1 MRLTLL
7 FICCVLLLNASQAQ
21 CSFEKKVLTQYSF
34 DGKYSKIIQLKN
46 DKVAYFT
53 TCYYDPQ
60 NPNDQNDINL
70 YLVITQ
76 CDSILLEQEFSYG
89 RGADRI
95 IDAIE
100 TLDGHILLLT
110 YTEGSGNPVLYNMA
124 LMKINSSTGQ
134 VMWKNAY
141 PKNVASVGHKVS
153 YNQYH
158 NTFLACGYLQYLNGT
173 RGYLLEVD
181 IAGNVIREKI
191 FNNPLL
197 PDSLNNNLR
206 IYGLYAS
213 DVNSYIGIGSYF
225 DSRKRD
231 STLFVFKTDTNFTVT
246 LMQDVLGGEYNFQ
259 QRQPY
264 VDVNAVKNC
273 LAVCI
278 SGALRTTVD
287 AKYVLIELNLD
298 GKILA
303 HKELYRSYGQDSNQS
318 NFLVVAAAPDGGY
331 TIAPGYLKLD
341 SNLNITHY
349 RKTKYPLLLNYALQ
363 LRSGALTGIG
373 ISQEVR
379 NNLAYRYVMLHQSEN
394 SGWYTATKEVEK
406 PTEITTLYPNPS
418 QGLVQINNE
427 KIKTVW
433 VYDTFGK
440 NVLQTPVVNQQMN
453 ITSLVD
459 GLYVIHLFDEQG
471 NLLGKTKQVIQR

>member
-1 MRLTLL
+1 MRIIGLIVFL
-7 FICCVLLLNASQAQ
+7 CCLVHSAKAQ

-34 DGKYSKIIQLKN
+34 EKNISKIIQLN
-46 DKVAYFT
+46 NNKVAYFT
-53 TCYYDPQ
+53 TCYYYSAEDPTYQ
-60 NPNDQNDINL
+60 DDINL

-89 RGADRI
+89 GGADRI

-100 TLDGHILLLT
+100 TPDGHILLLT
-110 YTEGSGNPVLYNMA
+110 YTEGSGNPVLYNLA
-124 LMKINSSTGQ
+124 LMKINSNTGQ

-141 PKNVASVGHKVS
+141 PKNVASVGLKVS
-153 YNQYH
+153 YNKH
-158 NTFLACGYLQYLNGT
+158 RNTFLACGFLDYLNGT
-173 RGYLLEVD
+173 RGYLLEVNQT
-181 IAGNVIREKI
+181 GKVIQEKM

-206 IYGLYAS
+206 IYGLYATG
-213 DVNSYIGIGSYF
+213 VNGYMGIGFYLQ
-225 DSRKRD
+225 SRKDD

-246 LMQDVLGGEYNFQ
+246 LMQDMLGGTYNFSIL
-259 QRQPY
+259 QPY
-264 VDVNAVKNC
+264 VDFNPIKNC
-273 LAVCI
+273 LAVLI
-278 SGALRTTVD
+278 LGYPKDNSGSD
-287 AKYVLIELNLD
+287 YILIEVNKDGNVIATKKLD
-298 GKILA
+298 EPGISSL
-303 HKELYRSYGQDSNQS
+303 D
-318 NFLVVAAAPDGGY
+318 FITVAAAPDGGY

-379 NNLAYRYVMLHQSEN
+379 NNLAYRYVMIHQSEN
-394 SGWYTATKEVEK
+394 SGWYTATKEVEQ

-453 ITSLVD
+453 MTSLVD
-459 GLYVIHLFDEQG
+459 GLYVILLVDEEG